1 MLVKG
6 EAAGGR
12 GIQGQGSW
20 QLQAEVLCGAG
31 FWPRRELFPG
41 LAGVRGAESI
51 TSVSHCRYLKNLTST
66 RVTGNLARAI
76 VPLRSLQRFQSPL
89 LLFAVVIVAFSG
101 ELEMLG

>member
-1 MLVKG
+1 MPVRTKG
-6 EAAGGR
+6 
-12 GIQGQGSW
+12 SCSSPSTLFW
-20 QLQAEVLCGAG
+20 QIVLGVLPLS
-31 FWPRRELFPG
+31 FLSHLETILFPAS
-41 LAGVRGAESI
+41 LSVNY
-51 TSVSHCRYLKNLTST
+51 VSHCRYLKNLTST

>member
-51 TSVSHCRYLKNLTST
+51 TSVSHCRYLGPVETDSQKTFRT
-66 RVTGNLARAI
+66 CE
-76 VPLRSLQRFQSPL
+76 RFSCL
-89 LLFAVVIVAFSG
+89 
-101 ELEMLG
+101 